1 MRLKRFTAWATG
13 GAPSAVRPIHAAMKM
28 VPFFASVRAKVLAAS
43 LVLLLIPVVGLLFVR
58 ELAIYLRSGQ
68 EQVATAAVRLVAAS
82 LSDRPEI
89 NLRAIAGPTGAPS
102 PAADGAANAAELAA
116 AVATALE
123 RERIVAFFSASEPET
138 VASLGNNYQPNK
150 QVERI
155 LNQSGVRGGRIW
167 VVDAVGQVR
176 GLSGSL
182 RVIPATKDVG
192 KPAGE
197 QQPRGWSLLLAPI
210 SRQIM
215 PHVMPM
221 VTEMLRDADTI
232 PLVMA
237 QAQRAAIGES
247 SARWRMLPDKVALL
261 SVAAPIWQQDNIVA
275 AVVIE
280 ETDAQYR
287 NVAKGAAESVITI
300 TLIVF
305 IVVFGVLVAFVFR
318 LATRL
323 SRLQREANRAI
334 DPQGR
339 VRGDIRH
346 THDRDEIGALHETLR
361 AMVARQAGYNSYLE
375 QLAARLSHELR
386 TPVAVVRSS
395 LDNLRDAAIP
405 DDDRK
410 FLARADEGVA
420 RLSQIISRMSEAT
433 QLERMLQGAH
443 RQRVDVVALVGGC
456 VAGYQQTF
464 LSRRFLFSADTDI
477 CFVDVA
483 PDTIAQMLDKMIEN
497 AIDFAT
503 VDTPIT
509 LRVLAQEAVPSGTV
523 GRNVAISIENKGPLL
538 PGDIGDVEALFD
550 SMVSKRAADHAQTN
564 AAHLGLG
571 LYIARLI
578 AEFHHGSIRAENLPG
593 GDGVKFSVTLSCS
606 RA

>member
-1 MRLKRFTAWATG
+1 MT
-13 GAPSAVRPIHAAMKM
+13 S
-28 VPFFASVRAKVLAAS
+28 VPFLSSVRAKVLAAS
-43 LVLLLIPVVGLLFVR
+43 LVLLLIPLVGLLFVR
-58 ELAIYLRSGQ
+58 ELAVYLRAGQ
-68 EQVATAAVRLVAAS
+68 EQVAVAAARLVAAS

-89 NLRAIAGPTGAPS
+89 NLRGPVSSAGGQTVAPAPGINS
-102 PAADGAANAAELAA
+102 VVDAEIRADAA
-116 AVATALE
+116 AVAAAAATALE
-123 RERIVAFFSASEPET
+123 RERIVAFFTASEPET

-155 LNQSGVRGGRIW
+155 LNQSGMLGGRIW
-167 VVDAVGQVR
+167 VIDAAGRVR

-182 RVIPATKDVG
+182 RASPNV
-192 KPAGE
+192 
-197 QQPRGWSLLLAPI
+197 RGAEITPVAQASRDWFAWLAPI
-210 SRQIM
+210 SRL
-215 PHVMPM
+215 VMPYVM
-221 VTEMLRDADTI
+221 PRVADVLRDVDTV
-232 PLVMA
+232 PLVLA
-237 QAQRAAIGES
+237 QAQRAAGGES
-247 SARWRMLPDKVALL
+247 STRWLLLPDKAALL
-261 SVAAPIWQQDNIVA
+261 SVAAPVWQQDNIVA

-280 ETDAQYR
+280 ETDTAYR
-287 NVAKGAAESVITI
+287 SVARGAAESVIAM

-305 IVVFGVLVAFVFR
+305 VVVFGVLVAFVFR

-323 SRLQREANRAI
+323 SRLQLQANRAI
-334 DPQGR
+334 DAQGR
-339 VRGDIRH
+339 VRGDIRQ
-346 THDRDEIGALHETLR
+346 TGDLDEIGALNETLR
-361 AMVARQAGYNSYLE
+361 AMVVRQAGYNSYLE

-420 RLSQIISRMSEAT
+420 RLAQIISRMSEAT
-433 QLERMLQGAH
+433 QLEQILQGAQ
-443 RQRVDVVALVGGC
+443 RQRINIVVLVGGC

-464 LSRRFLFSADTDI
+464 LSQRFLFTADTDA

-483 PDTIAQMLDKMIEN
+483 PDAIAQMLDKLIEN
-497 AIDFAT
+497 AIDFAS
-503 VDTPIT
+503 VDSPVAV
-509 LRVLAQEAVPSGTV
+509 RVLAQGPVSSGPI
-523 GRNVAISIENKGPLL
+523 GGNVVISIENKGPLL
-538 PGDIGDVEALFD
+538 PGDIGEVEALFD
-550 SMVSKRAADHAQTN
+550 SMVSKRAADHTQTN